1 MKELLLK
8 STAFRFLERFVLL
21 FISLLLTP
29 FMINHLGEDGYG
41 LWILILSVLTWFNV
55 VNLGFPVAVQ
65 RNITLALEENDNDQV
80 NRVFSTS
87 IALFFALGLLAAG
100 GLLVLAQFPQ
110 WLGVPGPMEVTVT
123 YCFYFFTLKIIWG
136 FLMNCLHGFY
146 AAVLRFDIDANI
158 SSLNAILKALGVF
171 VFLPSMDIFGAVA
184 ATLAADAIT
193 NTYKLY
199 WVRKNYPQLR
209 FSKSLISRA
218 EFSNLFHFSKHVVAL
233 GIARTINAKSDP
245 VIVTRIFDVASVTMF
260 SIANRLAH
268 HVEAFVGSV
277 SGIFQP
283 IFTRM
288 FARGANME
296 RFFHQV
302 TSLNI
307 FICATFFMPLF
318 VLSPLF
324 IPLWVGE
331 QFLPATQ
338 LIGFFVFGYLCIAA
352 GSGIKNVLLAQANH
366 KWLSVANLIGAIVH
380 ILLSIYLAQDYGLIG
395 VAMGTPIG
403 FLVSELVIKCYLLKH
418 YCGFR
423 LWPIYFRFLSAA
435 VIVFGFGYPIKTWIL
450 QYATPGWGTFIVYGL
465 ILFPV
470 MALVNYFLLL
480 DRGVKEKLADMLNQ
494 FRQGQ
499 LKSKQVTK

>member
-21 FISLLLTP
+21 VISLLLTP
-29 FMINHLGEDGYG
+29 FMIKHLGEDGYG

-65 RNITLALEENDNDQV
+65 RNITLALEEGDQGKV
-80 NRVFSTS
+80 NQVFSTS

-100 GLLVLAQFPQ
+100 GLLVLAQFPD
-110 WLGVPGPMEVTVT
+110 WLGVPGPMEITVT
-123 YCFYFFTLKIIWG
+123 YCFYFLTLKIIWG

-158 SSLNAILKALGVF
+158 SSLNAILKAFGVF
-171 VFLPSMDIFGAVA
+171 IFLPQLDIFGAVA

-199 WVRKNYPQLR
+199 WVRKNYPQLT
-209 FSKSLISRA
+209 FSKSLISRSQ
-218 EFSNLFHFSKHVVAL
+218 FSSLFHFSKHVVAM

-245 VIVTRIFDVASVTMF
+245 VIVTRIFDVAAVTMF

-277 SGIFQP
+277 SGLFQP
-283 IFTRM
+283 VFTRM
-288 FARGANME
+288 VARGTNME

-307 FICATFFMPLF
+307 FICVTFFMPLYI
-318 VLSPLF
+318 LSPLF

-331 QFLPATQ
+331 QFLPAAQ

-380 ILLSIYLAQDYGLIG
+380 ILLSIYLAKDYGLMG

-403 FLVSELVIKCYLLKH
+403 FFVSELVIKCYLLKH
-418 YCGFR
+418 YCQFR
-423 LWPIYFRFLSAA
+423 LWPIYFRFLCAL
-435 VIVFGFGYPIKTWIL
+435 IILYGFGYPIKTWVL
-450 QYATPGWGTFIVYGL
+450 QYSASGWLSLLAFGVV
-465 ILFPV
+465 LFPLI
-470 MALVNYFLLL
+470 ALMNYFLLL
-480 DRGVKEKLADMLNQ
+480 DRGVKDKLGAMLTQ
-494 FRQGQ
+494 FRSSQPE
-499 LKSKQVTK
+499 SKGVIK